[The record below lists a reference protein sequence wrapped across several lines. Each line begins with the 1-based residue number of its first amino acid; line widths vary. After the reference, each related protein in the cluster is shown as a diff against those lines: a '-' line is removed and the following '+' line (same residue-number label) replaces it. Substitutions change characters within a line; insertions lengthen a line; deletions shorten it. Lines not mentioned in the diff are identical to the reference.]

1 MDINYTSVFK
11 ISINV
16 DRDHLTQV
24 IKVKIA
30 NNKRHYVFLDVMH
43 WEELIISVL
52 HVSKMQN
59 LSLIIRKTSEKHR
72 LKDMILV
79 IKDPPANVGNIIR
92 DVGSISGLG
101 RSPRG
106 KHGNPLQ
113 YSCLENPMDRG
124 AWQAIQF
131 KDFMIDKVYSY
142 FTYYY
147 LI

>member
-30 NNKRHYVFLDVMH
+30 NNKRYYVFLDAMH
-43 WEELIISVL
+43 WEELTISVV

-59 LSLIIRKTSEKHR
+59 LNLIIRKTSEKHR

-79 IKDPPANVGNIIR
+79 TKDPPANVGNIIK
-92 DVGSISGLG
+92 DIGSISGLG

-106 KHGNPLQ
+106 GHGNPLQ

-124 AWQAIQF
+124 AWQATVQGLH
-131 KDFMIDKVYSY
+131 D
-142 FTYYY
+142 
-147 LI
+147 